1 MGICGGL
8 IGAMFN
14 FINFKVS
21 VFRRRFVRHKVLRVL
36 EPLLVVS
43 LVVTF
48 GMLLS
53 MAVSECHPNGYVA
66 QIRSV
71 QMRCPDGHYNAMASL
86 FVATSEESIR
96 TLFHAQPGWSF
107 NDYTLCS

>member
-1 MGICGGL
+1 
-8 IGAMFN
+8 
-14 FINFKVS
+14 
-21 VFRRRFVRHKVLRVL
+21 LRVL

-71 QMRCPDGHYNAMASL
+71 QVHYCSSTVSYVQRNMKVFSFAVKMRCPDGHYNAMASL